1 MWQPEGLSGEN
12 LSPSAVAR
20 APLVDI
26 RIYLYPLPNQTCM
39 SLRVADR
46 LGFADVMTLLNA
58 TIGVVAMAAAVVGEP
73 VIVAQLILLA
83 AVADGL
89 DGIIAR
95 WRGGTQVGPY
105 LDSMADI
112 VSFGTATGLFVFA
125 VAQDEWGPLGED
137 LVLFA
142 LAVGAASIFVVFSL
156 VRTALYTVYV
166 GEDENRP
173 GIQNTLGASI
183 LAAAYLSGL
192 VSTPILLGATVV
204 LSVLMVAP
212 VPYPKLAA
220 RDALVMGVVQMGAII
235 APDAF
240 DSLFPRALLVAA
252 LAYMLLAP
260 RFYWGE

>member
-1 MWQPEGLSGEN
+1 
-12 LSPSAVAR
+12 
-20 APLVDI
+20 
-26 RIYLYPLPNQTCM
+26 M
-39 SLRVADR
+39 SLRVLDR
-46 LGFADVMTLLNA
+46 LGAADVMTLLNA
-58 TIGVVAMAAAVVGEP
+58 IVGVVAMAAAVVGRP
-73 VIVAQLILLA
+73 VLVAQLILLA

-95 WRGGTQVGPY
+95 WRGGTPVGPY

-125 VAQDEWGPLGED
+125 VAAEEWGPLVD
-137 LVLFA
+137 DATLFGI
-142 LAVGAASIFVVFSL
+142 AVGAASVFVVFSL

-166 GEDENRP
+166 DEDENRP

-192 VSTPILLGATVV
+192 VSVPLLLGATVV

-212 VPYPKLAA
+212 VPYPKLKA
-220 RDALVMGVVQMGAII
+220 RDALVMGAVQMGAI
-235 APDAF
+235 ALPTAF
-240 DSLFPRALLVAA
+240 DRAFPRVLLLAA

-260 RFYWGE
+260 RYYWSE